1 MFLQSWVSP
10 IIEDRCEE
18 AMLSILENCTAMMR
32 WNHFEF
38 LHAGREGL
46 NVVIFGIL
54 VVSLLVWVMLRSSR
68 NST

>member
-1 MFLQSWVSP
+1 
-10 IIEDRCEE
+10 
-18 AMLSILENCTAMMR
+18 MLSILENCTAMMR